1 MEGNPSVSPET
12 APVKKR
18 NGFWLPGFG
27 RGWLWLVYLDVLL
40 PALLWAAAYFLGSSA
55 LARLFHNYG
64 LYVMSTAPVGA
75 DGTLFFLSLSGVTGL
90 LLHVYAVFRGS
101 VRRDRLDAAL
111 CLVFAVAMFVVFFLG
126 LNYDAIRILEFT
138 GLPTL

>member
-1 MEGNPSVSPET
+1 MDEIPS
-12 APVKKR
+12 APPTNTPAKKR
-18 NGFWLPGFG
+18 GGFWLPGFG
-27 RGWLWLVYLDVLL
+27 RGWLWLVYLDLLL
-40 PALLWAAAYFLGSSA
+40 PGLLWSAAYFLSSPA

-90 LLHVYAVFRGS
+90 LIHVYAAARGIL
-101 VRRDRLDAAL
+101 RRDRLDAAL

-138 GLPTL
+138 GLPSL